1 MRSAERLL
9 AAAALLGLL
18 TLGGC
23 STLSN
28 TVQAV
33 KDTVVTPVAQA
44 LTPAPAASAP
54 AAPAAAAAAAS
65 APAKTAEPA
74 VLLPPLDPAVQ
85 RAYDN
90 AVRALRAG
98 RSDEAEKGFK
108 ALAQVHPELGGPHA
122 NLGLLY
128 RQAGKTTESVAA
140 LEKAVAAS
148 PQQAQFHHQLGLS
161 YRAAGQ
167 FQKAKAA
174 YERALELEPDYAA
187 AVLNLGILNDLY
199 LDQPARAL
207 ELYERYQALTGAK
220 DAAVAKWAIEVK
232 NRKDKLAT
240 KKEPS

>member
-1 MRSAERLL
+1 MRSVERL
-9 AAAALLGLL
+9 AACAALIALL
-18 TLGGC
+18 ALGGC

-33 KDTVVTPVAQA
+33 KDTVVTPVANA
-44 LTPAPAASAP
+44 LAPAPAASAP
-54 AAPAAAAAAAS
+54 AAEAA
-65 APAKTAEPA
+65 APAKPSEPVVVQA
-74 VLLPPLDPAVQ
+74 PLDPAVQ

-98 RSDEAEKGFK
+98 RADEAEKGFK

-128 RQAGKTTESVAA
+128 RQAGKTAESVGE

-167 FQKAKAA
+167 FQKARAA
-174 YERALELEPDYAA
+174 YERALDLEPDYAA

-199 LDQPARAL
+199 LNDPARAL
-207 ELYERYQALTGAK
+207 ELYERYQALTGGK
-220 DAAVAKWAIEVK
+220 DAAVGKWIVEVK
-232 NRKDKLAT
+232 NRKDKLLT
-240 KKEPS
+240 KKEPA

>member
-1 MRSAERLL
+1 MRSADRLL
-9 AAAALLGLL
+9 TLAALLASFA
-18 TLGGC
+18 LGGC
-23 STLSN
+23 STISS

-33 KDTVVTPVAQA
+33 KDTVITPVANA
-44 LTPAPAASAP
+44 LTPAAAASAP
-54 AAPAAAAAAAS
+54 AAPAASAS
-65 APAKTAEPA
+65 APAKPAEPVVVQA
-74 VLLPPLDPAVQ
+74 PLDPAVQ

-98 RSDEAEKGFK
+98 RTDEAEKGFK
-108 ALAQVHPELGGPHA
+108 ALVQVHPELGGPHA
-122 NLGLLY
+122 NLGLIY
-128 RQAGKTTESVAA
+128 RQAGKTAESVAE

-148 PQQAQFHHQLGLS
+148 PQQAIFQHQLGLS

-199 LDQPARAL
+199 LNEPARAL

-220 DAAVAKWAIEVK
+220 DPAVAKWAIEVK
-232 NRKDKLAT
+232 NRKDKLLT

>member
-1 MRSAERLL
+1 MRSAERALTLAALL
-9 AAAALLGLL
+9 AALG
-18 TLGGC
+18 LGGC
-23 STLSN
+23 STLSS

-33 KDTVVTPVAQA
+33 KDTVVTPVANA

-54 AAPAAAAAAAS
+54 PVEAAAPAK
-65 APAKTAEPA
+65 PAEPVVVQA
-74 VLLPPLDPAVQ
+74 PLDPAVQ

-90 AVRALRAG
+90 ALRALRAG
-98 RSDEAEKGFK
+98 RTDEAEKGFK

-128 RQAGKTTESVAA
+128 RQAGKTAESVAA

-148 PQQAQFHHQLGLS
+148 PQQAQFQHQLALS

-167 FQKAKAA
+167 FQKARAA

-199 LDQPARAL
+199 LNEPARAL
-207 ELYERYQALTGAK
+207 ELYERYQALTGGK
-220 DAAVAKWAIEVK
+220 DAAVGKWIVEVK

>member
-9 AAAALLGLL
+9 ATAALLL
-18 TLGGC
+18 LGGC
-23 STLSN
+23 STLSS

-33 KDTVVTPVAQA
+33 KDTVVAPVANA
-44 LTPAPAASAP
+44 LAPAPAASAP
-54 AAPAAAAAAAS
+54 AAPVAAAS
-65 APAKTAEPA
+65 APVKSPEPVVA
-74 VLLPPLDPAVQ
+74 QPPLDPAVQ

-108 ALAQVHPELGGPHA
+108 ALAQVHPDLGGPHA
-122 NLGLLY
+122 NLGLIY
-128 RQAGKTTESVAA
+128 RQAGKLPESVAA

-148 PQQAQFHHQLGLS
+148 PRQAQFHHQLGLS
-161 YRAAGQ
+161 YRAAGR
-167 FQKAKAA
+167 FQKARAA
-174 YERALELEPDYAA
+174 YERALELEPEYAA

-199 LDQPARAL
+199 LGEPARAL
-207 ELYERYQALTGAK
+207 ELYERYQALTGGK
-220 DAAVAKWAIEVK
+220 DAAVGKWAIEVK

>member
-9 AAAALLGLL
+9 AAAALLV
-18 TLGGC
+18 LGGC

-33 KDTVVTPVAQA
+33 KDTVVTPVANA

-54 AAPAAAAAAAS
+54 AAPAAAAS
-65 APAKTAEPA
+65 APVKPAEPVVA
-74 VLLPPLDPAVQ
+74 QPPLDPAVQ

-122 NLGLLY
+122 NLGLIY
-128 RQAGKTTESVAA
+128 RQAGKTAESVAA

-167 FQKAKAA
+167 FQKARAA
-174 YERALELEPDYAA
+174 YERALELEPEYAA

-199 LDQPARAL
+199 LNEPARAL
-207 ELYERYQALTGAK
+207 ELYERYQALTGGR
-220 DAAVAKWAIEVK
+220 DQAVAKWAVEVK